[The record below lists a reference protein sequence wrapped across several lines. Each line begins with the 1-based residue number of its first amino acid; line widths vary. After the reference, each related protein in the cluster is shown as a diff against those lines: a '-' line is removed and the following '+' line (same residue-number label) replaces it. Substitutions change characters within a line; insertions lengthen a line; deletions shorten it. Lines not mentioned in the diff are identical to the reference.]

1 MSTTQNNEETPRPAM
16 IINLAKRQSE
26 EEPELCEAPGEEGAM
41 EDDGEQAEPRCPSC
55 GNSEDA
61 PNSHELCEN
70 CVEAME
76 DDGWDHWDRVRECDA
91 DAFADS
97 IDRD

>member
-1 MSTTQNNEETPRPAM
+1 MCGLVCYTTRMSTTHNNEETPRP
-16 IINLAKRQSE
+16 
-26 EEPELCEAPGEEGAM
+26 EPKPTGSRENRWEIGCY
-41 EDDGEQAEPRCPSC
+41 GEQAEPCCPRC

-76 DDGWDHWDRVRECDA
+76 GDGWDHWDRVRECDS

>member
-1 MSTTQNNEETPRPAM
+1 MRLAMCGLAWYHTRMSTTHNNEETPRPAM
-16 IINLAKRQSE
+16 IVNLAKGQSE
-26 EEPELCEAPGEEGAM
+26 EEPELCEVPGEEG
-41 EDDGEQAEPRCPSC
+41 
-55 GNSEDA
+55 
-61 PNSHELCEN
+61 
-70 CVEAME
+70 AME

>member
-1 MSTTQNNEETPRPAM
+1 M

-26 EEPELCEAPGEEGAM
+26 EEPELCEEPGEEGAM
-41 EDDGEQAEPRCPSC
+41 EG
-55 GNSEDA
+55 
-61 PNSHELCEN
+61 
-70 CVEAME
+70 
-76 DDGWDHWDRVRECDA
+76 DGWDHWDRVRECDA